1 MEKQEERI
9 MLQKTKDKLER
20 KNRKTWVGLYTR
32 RTPTK
37 QEKLERVDKKY
48 KGKEY

>member
-1 MEKQEERI
+1 

-32 RTPTK
+32 MTPTRK
-37 QEKLERVDKKY
+37 TKLEKAIKKH
-48 KGKEY
+48 KGKEE